1 MILHSSS
8 VSAFSLQLKTKSKI
22 SINQLRAT
30 ASWYSFALERRAK
43 RVREREM
50 SSRRDEKETER
61 NLSWYSNRVWL
72 NFNNFSTFCSLTF
85 FCLLGPRHALI
96 TTYNVWVA
104 RVTSNG
110 CTTQQDSSR
119 LFPTRPLA
127 TPSTSHSAVA
137 FDCRLRRWWLPR
149 LTRLGHDLCGPK
161 KRKLCAN
168 LL

>member
-1 MILHSSS
+1 MQCHKPTQSHCQLILIRSGIRNNE
-8 VSAFSLQLKTKSKI
+8 KEK
-22 SINQLRAT
+22 
-30 ASWYSFALERRAK
+30 K
-43 RVREREM
+43 RVE
-50 SSRRDEKETER
+50 ETRKRVQSETVR

-104 RVTSNG
+104 SNG
-110 CTTQQDSSR
+110 CTTQQDSSHLSTCHSPLALGSR
-119 LFPTRPLA
+119 VWLPLA
-127 TPSTSHSAVA
+127 TLTVASTG
-137 FDCRLRRWWLPR
+137 
-149 LTRLGHDLCGPK
+149 LTGAWFVWPK